1 MANFYLRVPHYVA
14 SYFRNKDQQKPIPV
28 GGVIRID
35 CTSYLFPCLSSMIF
49 SNNNETI
56 MPHGCFCERQWRRM
70 LRGSLIYTPKPGATP
85 PANVSAKVKGD
96 YLTDAEVSA
105 LSNVSSRNDE
115 GVSEYLCI
123 RLPEEVYVNNRVG
136 KTNGQWQ
143 LTNSGA
149 KRMAAL
155 MTDEFWRI
163 FFVYMDRDREWCLG
177 HAVERSILDVIERFM
192 AKYDIRNSLDNREK
206 MTLKRNY
213 YRKRKTSNFS
223 EEDFVEHGEEGGSGR
238 AFAR

>member
-35 CTSYLFPCLSSMIF
+35 TSSNLYPCLSAMIF
-49 SNNNETI
+49 SNNNESV

-70 LRGSLIYTPKPGATP
+70 MRGTRIYTPKPDAP
-85 PANVSAKVKGD
+85 PAAGVSPKMKGD
-96 YLTDAEVSA
+96 CLSDAEVSV
-105 LSNVSSRNDE
+105 LSGVASRNDE

-123 RLPEEVYVNNRVG
+123 RLPEEVYVNHRII

-143 LTNSGA
+143 PTNAGA

-163 FFVYMDRDREWCLG
+163 FFIYMDCDRKWCVS
-177 HAVERSILDVIERFM
+177 HAIDRSILDVIERFM
-192 AKYDIRNSLDNREK
+192 GKYDIRNSSDNKEK

-213 YRKRKTSNFS
+213 YRKRNTSNFS
-223 EEDFVEHGEEGGSGR
+223 DEDFVEHGEEDR
-238 AFAR
+238 TNRTFVR